1 MFQLNGTSWSM
12 AKFYEKIF
20 FLTNKGYR
28 IIRTFECQNNNLQ
41 TNAKELKVFSIQN
54 LLLIILKLCLQN

>member
-1 MFQLNGTSWSM
+1 M
-12 AKFYEKIF
+12 AKFYEKEN

-41 TNAKELKVFSIQN
+41 TNAKELEVLSIRD